1 MQKRLTTATGAS
13 LATTAVGVT
22 ICGIATVA
30 LIREG
35 AFGPGGIRAGRLDFV
50 TAAVWLLGVAIV
62 LGGAAVLLVAAADR
76 LLGAVPSTEEA
87 PEGRARDT
95 ASAPP
100 ATSPA
105 APAAPA
111 PVDDRHGDGDRD
123 RAGAVAPERVVHAAP
138 TVGQHR
144 APVAPDLA
152 GPSAYPVPAAA
163 RSSWVAPAGVL
174 ASRAHRH

>member
-35 AFGPGGIRAGRLDFV
+35 AFGPDGIRAGRLDFV

-76 LLGAVPSTEEA
+76 LLGAVPSTEAA

-100 ATSPA
+100 TTTPGASP
-105 APAAPA
+105 APA
-111 PVDDRHGDGDRD
+111 PVDHRD
-123 RAGAVAPERVVHAAP
+123 RAATVAPERAVRAAP

-174 ASRAHRH
+174 AARAHRH

>member
-35 AFGPGGIRAGRLDFV
+35 AFGPDGIRAGRLDFV

-76 LLGAVPSTEEA
+76 LLGAVPSTEAA

-105 APAAPA
+105 ASAAPA
-111 PVDDRHGDGDRD
+111 PVDDRPRDRD
-123 RAGAVAPERVVHAAP
+123 RAGAVAPERVVLAAP

-174 ASRAHRH
+174 AARAHRH